1 MSALPQAKP
10 IPRPLL
16 KGAEQTARKRLHRRY
31 SRQHAK
37 FTARAT
43 ETATVLGV
51 NAMLIGACLYT
62 LGNMLPHQLTQQAKL
77 QEIKGEVNRTAEHVQ
92 ELKHSYDRSLTPE
105 ASRRIAEEQ
114 GHLIAKN
121 KRNVVWIQPESTQ
134 H

>member
-1 MSALPQAKP
+1 MSASSQPKSVPHPSRKSAK
-10 IPRPLL
+10 R
-16 KGAEQTARKRLHRRY
+16 AARKRLRQRH

-51 NAMLIGACLYT
+51 NVMLIGFCLYT

-77 QEIKGEVNRTAEHVQ
+77 QEIKGEVNRTAENVRQ
-92 ELKHSYDRSLTPE
+92 LKHSYDRSLTPE
-105 ASRRIAEEQ
+105 ASHRIAEEQ

-121 KRNVVWIQPESTQ
+121 KRNLVWMKPEPPQP
-134 H
+134 